1 MKFFIAIWSY
11 FFRRKSKRS
20 KLLAPLIDPRFVH
33 PGYKD
38 LPPALLAAVG
48 DPARLHYP
56 PYDVGYPGLLS
67 GEFCM
72 RRFQAKLQSKLKR
85 QSGLSPE
92 EYKNYLEPILVTYA
106 ELVHLLPASQH
117 HHHNNMGG
125 LLRHG
130 LETACFMLD
139 WMVLTKFDH
148 ELTPGE
154 ASMRLRRWYVAGIIA
169 ALFHDAGKPLTDVRV
184 MSFEGDKEW
193 FMGRLT
199 IHEWAIANNITRYFI
214 TWIKGRD
221 GQHTTETTRLIGKHV
236 TSDLEEWLVEGGR
249 DIWNAMLRATSGKP
263 GPLTEAV
270 KVADSRS
277 VKADRQLCSSA
288 NGEPTETQSIER
300 RCIDA
305 IRYLIDDG
313 QWTINQPGSRLWKTP
328 DGFFLAWS
336 AGSAEI
342 IQHVT
347 QDTASGFPRDENSL
361 LVAMSERELIE
372 KDENGSMIWF
382 VAPHVL
388 RKNDKA
394 PSLRCIKLKRP
405 AEIFLGVFDELS
417 PVSAT
422 IGRGVGAREY
432 HAPCAK
438 EENTDAPQQSNPELP
453 APVQK
458 DAHVAMQSTPLVIPP
473 RFTNLLSTE
482 CADYLRTNPVLG
494 SRLLSEFEQNPQ
506 IRECQNRVFLPLTG
520 LITEDDVPT
529 LTDAGWLS
537 PNLANDNGELT
548 RVQRGETGVILNTKL
563 SLIFCRLT
571 GAQWHPRCLATL
583 PEEMLPHVMQQV
595 ITLEQQASEELGR
608 GVKTYSLSFWARDK
622 YQKAN
627 NLTTEEA
634 EQLILYGLEAVK
646 VSNQRKYFFTD
657 LQIKA

>member
-1 MKFFIAIWSY
+1 MKVLNAIQTY
-11 FFRRKSKRS
+11 FFSRKPKRS
-20 KLLAPLIDPRFVH
+20 KLLAPLIDPRFAH

-38 LPPALLAAVG
+38 LPPALLAEVSN
-48 DPARLHYP
+48 PAELHYP

-72 RRFQAKLQSKLKR
+72 QTFQTKLINKLKV
-85 QSGLSPE
+85 QSGLSSE
-92 EYKNYLEPILVTYA
+92 QFKNYLEPILVAYA

-139 WMVLTKFDH
+139 SMVLTKFDH

-221 GQHTTETTRLIGKHV
+221 KNHMTETTRLIGKHV

-249 DIWNAMLRATSGKP
+249 DIWDALLSATSDQP
-263 GPLTEAV
+263 GPLTRAV

-277 VKADRQLCSSA
+277 VQADRQLGGRA
-288 NGEPTETQSIER
+288 NGEPTRTQSIER

-305 IRYLIDDG
+305 MRYLFDVG
-313 QWTINQPGSRLWKTP
+313 QWTVNQPGSRLWKTLE
-328 DGFFLAWS
+328 GIFLSWS

-347 QDTASGFPRDENSL
+347 QDTTSDFPRADSSL
-361 LVAMSERELIE
+361 LTAMGECELIE
-372 KDENGSMIWF
+372 KDANGSMIWF

-388 RKNDKA
+388 RKNA
-394 PSLRCIKLKRP
+394 TTPSLRCIKFRRP
-405 AEIFLGVFDELS
+405 DEIFLGAFDEIIS
-417 PVSAT
+417 VSAT
-422 IGRGVGAREY
+422 IGQGIEARECL
-432 HAPCAK
+432 APCAM
-438 EENTDAPQQSNPELP
+438 EENTDVDQQSNPALP
-453 APVQK
+453 TATQSE
-458 DAHVAMQSTPLVIPP
+458 AHVAMQGAPLVIPAK
-473 RFTNLLSTE
+473 FTDLLSTE
-482 CADYLRTNPVLG
+482 FADYLRTNPVLG
-494 SRLLSEFEQNPQ
+494 SRLLSQFEQRPQ
-506 IRECQNRVFLPLTG
+506 LREYQNRVFLPLAGQITG
-520 LITEDDVPT
+520 GDV
-529 LTDAGWLS
+529 LALKAAGWLW
-537 PNLANDNGELT
+537 PNLASDNGELT

-571 GAQWHPRCLATL
+571 DAQWHPRCQATL
-583 PEEMLPHVMQQV
+583 SKELRPYVNQHA
-595 ITLEQQASEELGR
+595 ITLAQQACEEAGLG
-608 GVKTYSLSFWARDK
+608 VTAYSLSFWARDK

-627 NLTTEEA
+627 NLTTEEVEKA
-634 EQLILYGLEAVK
+634 ILYGLEAVK
-646 VSNQRKYFFTD
+646 ISNQRKYFFTD
-657 LQIKA
+657 MEILA

>member
-1 MKFFIAIWSY
+1 MKVLIAIQTY
-11 FFRRKSKRS
+11 FFSRKPKRS
-20 KLLAPLIDPRFVH
+20 KVLAPLIDPRFVH

-38 LPPALLAAVG
+38 LPPALLAEVG
-48 DPARLHYP
+48 DPAGLHYP

-72 RRFQAKLQSKLKR
+72 RTFQTKLMNKLEV

-92 EYKNYLEPILVTYA
+92 QFKNYLEPILVAYA

-139 WMVLTKFDH
+139 WMVLIEFDH

-199 IHEWAIANNITRYFI
+199 IHEWAVANNITRYFI

-221 GQHTTETTRLIGKHV
+221 KKHMTETTRLIGKHL

-249 DIWNAMLRATSGKP
+249 DIWDALLSATSDQP
-263 GPLTEAV
+263 GPLTRAV

-277 VKADRQLCSSA
+277 VQADRQLCSRA
-288 NGEPTETQSIER
+288 NGEPTGTQSIER

-305 IRYLIDDG
+305 MRYLFDDG
-313 QWTINQPGSRLWKTP
+313 QWTVNQPGSRLWKTRE
-328 DGFFLAWS
+328 GIFLAWS

-347 QDTASGFPRDENSL
+347 QDTASDFPRADSSL
-361 LVAMSERELIE
+361 LTAMSERELIE
-372 KDENGSMIWF
+372 KDANGSMIWF

-388 RKNDKA
+388 RKNDTT

-405 AEIFLGVFDELS
+405 GEIFLDAFDEIIS
-417 PVSAT
+417 VSAT
-422 IGRGVGAREY
+422 IGQGVEARECL
-432 HAPCAK
+432 APCAM
-438 EENTDAPQQSNPELP
+438 EENTDVNQQSNPALP
-453 APVQK
+453 APTQSE
-458 DAHVAMQSTPLVIPP
+458 AHVAMQGAPLVIPAK
-473 RFTNLLSTE
+473 FTDLLSTE
-482 CADYLRTNPVLG
+482 FADYLRTNPVLG
-494 SRLLSEFEQNPQ
+494 SRLLSQFEQSPQ
-506 IRECQNRVFLPLTG
+506 LREYQNRVFLPLTG
-520 LITEDDVPT
+520 LITGGDV
-529 LTDAGWLS
+529 LALKAAGWLW
-537 PNLANDNGELT
+537 PNLASDNGELT
-548 RVQRGETGVILNTKL
+548 RVQRGASGVVLNTKL

-571 GAQWHPRCLATL
+571 DAQWHPRCQATL
-583 PEEMLPHVMQQV
+583 SKELRPYVNQHA
-595 ITLEQQASEELGR
+595 ITLAQQACEEARLG
-608 GVKTYSLSFWARDK
+608 VTAYSLSFWARDK

-627 NLTTEEA
+627 NLTTEEVEKA
-634 EQLILYGLEAVK
+634 ILYGLEAVK
-646 VSNQRKYFFTD
+646 ISNQRKYFFTD
-657 LQIKA
+657 MEK